1 MRALWGGV
9 LALASSAISAAP
21 LNVQVTDA
29 QGKAL
34 AGAVVALEQTGKPE
48 AAKPGTMAEMAQ
60 KDRQF
65 QPQLLVIQTGT
76 QVNFPNLDPVRH
88 HVYSYSPAKSF
99 ELKLFLGPPAAPVLF
114 DKPGV
119 VTVGCN
125 IHDRMAA
132 HIVVVDSPHH
142 TLTDAQGQAR
152 IEAPAGALTLKVWH
166 PSRKEP
172 LLFAQAVPAG
182 AGSVQVKLP

>member
-1 MRALWGGV
+1 MRILVGGM
-9 LALASSAISAAP
+9 LAWVGSAVIAAP
-21 LNVQVTDA
+21 LSVQVTDA
-29 QGKAL
+29 QGKVL
-34 AGAVVALEQTGKPE
+34 SGAVVAVERNGKPE
-48 AAKPGTMAEMAQ
+48 SAKPGTMAQMAQ

-76 QVNFPNLDPVRH
+76 QVNFPNMDPVRH
-88 HVYSYSPAKSF
+88 HVYSYSAAKSF

-132 HIVVVDSPHH
+132 QIVIVDSAQHA
-142 TLTDAQGQAR
+142 LTDTQGRVQFD
-152 IEAPAGALTLKVWH
+152 APAGALVLKVWH
-166 PSRKEP
+166 PSRKDP
-172 LLFAQAVPAG
+172 QLFAQAVPSG
-182 AGSVQVKLP
+182 ADSVQVKLP